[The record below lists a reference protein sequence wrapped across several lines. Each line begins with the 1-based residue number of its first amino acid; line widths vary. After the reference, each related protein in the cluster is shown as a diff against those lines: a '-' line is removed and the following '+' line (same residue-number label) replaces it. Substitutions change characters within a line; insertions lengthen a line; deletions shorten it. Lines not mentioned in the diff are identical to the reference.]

1 MEPRIILL
9 FLFFLCFKYS
19 ETKIVSD
26 SLDLGTVDFI
36 QENFQR
42 ISVDDALDEI
52 RKTNKSE
59 SDSKKLLNNLINIVE
74 RYVYLDIIKK
84 PPQPK
89 ENYFNTVDL
98 VEKLKNVNS
107 EERPLYDLYR
117 DINLIISECQDNH
130 FTFVYNKEIAYG
142 YKLNQLFFVSPIE
155 YEITKNG
162 VYGKPSYLYTV
173 FDEDIINQIKEKEG
187 TKISKINNLD
197 PLEYIQKIN
206 KGFLQCKSPQAQ
218 FVLNMDK
225 MVSFS
230 LSEYQFEKGELN
242 DITILYEDSFNLKYN
257 FTIGFA
263 KKTNKQFFNYF
274 EHFKPIPGSYL
285 TIPDIAKSFMK
296 KNNLFM
302 ETNAQIKWD
311 KEITNKNGKAIKC
324 KIDSNKGMNVI
335 YQESFS
341 FDDSIEVVN
350 ILIKCFNNF
359 YKNDY
364 PIVIIENMNG
374 GGSTFI
380 CDYLIALVNLNKPLT
395 EYSSFRNNDDVKK
408 YIGATQAYRT
418 LDTCEVKKADYFFD
432 NLETDD
438 YGVDEHGQKIKHY
451 RSQIFS
457 ATSTNRTLIEMF
469 KKSIKS
475 KIKKPHEIII
485 FTDGYSF
492 SAASDFIKTTYLA
505 GGAIIVG
512 YNGNPNFETFDSS
525 QNPASVIN
533 TGNYKTVDS
542 VSQTIEDLGFSLYY
556 TYKEYF
562 DINYEGNPQI
572 PLEFQIHEIDE
583 RFEFYKKYSD
593 DYYNDFLE
601 EAHYIFE
608 KYKTECN
615 PKNKR
620 LLLITDEC
628 VFDNSMMH
636 GGYEC
641 GSDGKWSKTCVPS
654 YCDNG
659 YIYDSKTNTCIEDIC
674 LIKKDTDTD
683 NTDDTDNIKTNSKEA
698 IGLFVSS
705 MVFFGLFLISLVLYI
720 IACCNGWDKANY
732 LFFIMIPFLI
742 LGIILVMVA
751 TLKFHFSA

>member
-1 MEPRIILL
+1 MELRIILL

-52 RKTNKSE
+52 RKTNISE

-130 FTFVYNKEIAYG
+130 FTFVYNKEIANG

-162 VYGKPSYLYTV
+162 VYGKPSYLYTL

-218 FVLNMDK
+218 FVLNMDN

-242 DITILYEDSFNLKYN
+242 DITILYEDSINLKYN
-257 FTIGFA
+257 YTIGFA

-274 EHFKPIPGSYL
+274 EHFKPNPGSYL

-302 ETNAQIKWD
+302 ETNEPIKWD
-311 KEITNKNGKAIKC
+311 KEITNKNDKAIKC

-350 ILIKCFNNF
+350 ILIKCFNVF
-359 YKNDY
+359 Y
-364 PIVIIENMNG
+364 
-374 GGSTFI
+374 
-380 CDYLIALVNLNKPLT
+380 
-395 EYSSFRNNDDVKK
+395 
-408 YIGATQAYRT
+408 
-418 LDTCEVKKADYFFD
+418 
-432 NLETDD
+432 
-438 YGVDEHGQKIKHY
+438 
-451 RSQIFS
+451 
-457 ATSTNRTLIEMF
+457 
-469 KKSIKS
+469 
-475 KIKKPHEIII
+475 
-485 FTDGYSF
+485 
-492 SAASDFIKTTYLA
+492 
-505 GGAIIVG
+505 
-512 YNGNPNFETFDSS
+512 
-525 QNPASVIN
+525 
-533 TGNYKTVDS
+533 NY
-542 VSQTIEDLGFSLYY
+542 
-556 TYKEYF
+556 
-562 DINYEGNPQI
+562 
-572 PLEFQIHEIDE
+572 
-583 RFEFYKKYSD
+583 
-593 DYYNDFLE
+593 
-601 EAHYIFE
+601 
-608 KYKTECN
+608 
-615 PKNKR
+615 
-620 LLLITDEC
+620 
-628 VFDNSMMH
+628 
-636 GGYEC
+636 
-641 GSDGKWSKTCVPS
+641 
-654 YCDNG
+654 
-659 YIYDSKTNTCIEDIC
+659 
-674 LIKKDTDTD
+674 
-683 NTDDTDNIKTNSKEA
+683 
-698 IGLFVSS
+698 
-705 MVFFGLFLISLVLYI
+705 
-720 IACCNGWDKANY
+720 
-732 LFFIMIPFLI
+732 
-742 LGIILVMVA
+742 
-751 TLKFHFSA
+751 

>member
-1 MEPRIILL
+1 
-9 FLFFLCFKYS
+9 
-19 ETKIVSD
+19 
-26 SLDLGTVDFI
+26 
-36 QENFQR
+36 
-42 ISVDDALDEI
+42 
-52 RKTNKSE
+52 
-59 SDSKKLLNNLINIVE
+59 
-74 RYVYLDIIKK
+74 
-84 PPQPK
+84 
-89 ENYFNTVDL
+89 
-98 VEKLKNVNS
+98 
-107 EERPLYDLYR
+107 
-117 DINLIISECQDNH
+117 
-130 FTFVYNKEIAYG
+130 
-142 YKLNQLFFVSPIE
+142 
-155 YEITKNG
+155 
-162 VYGKPSYLYTV
+162 
-173 FDEDIINQIKEKEG
+173 
-187 TKISKINNLD
+187 
-197 PLEYIQKIN
+197 
-206 KGFLQCKSPQAQ
+206 
-218 FVLNMDK
+218 
-225 MVSFS
+225 
-230 LSEYQFEKGELN
+230 
-242 DITILYEDSFNLKYN
+242 
-257 FTIGFA
+257 
-263 KKTNKQFFNYF
+263 
-274 EHFKPIPGSYL
+274 
-285 TIPDIAKSFMK
+285 
-296 KNNLFM
+296 
-302 ETNAQIKWD
+302 
-311 KEITNKNGKAIKC
+311 
-324 KIDSNKGMNVI
+324 
-335 YQESFS
+335 
-341 FDDSIEVVN
+341 
-350 ILIKCFNNF
+350 
-359 YKNDY
+359 
-364 PIVIIENMNG
+364 
-374 GGSTFI
+374 
-380 CDYLIALVNLNKPLT
+380 
-395 EYSSFRNNDDVKK
+395 
-408 YIGATQAYRT
+408 
-418 LDTCEVKKADYFFD
+418 
-432 NLETDD
+432 
-438 YGVDEHGQKIKHY
+438 
-451 RSQIFS
+451 
-457 ATSTNRTLIEMF
+457 MF

-542 VSQTIEDLGFSLYY
+542 VSQAIEDLGFSLYY

-636 GGYEC
+636 GGYGC

-683 NTDDTDNIKTNSKEA
+683 NTGDADNIKTNSKEA